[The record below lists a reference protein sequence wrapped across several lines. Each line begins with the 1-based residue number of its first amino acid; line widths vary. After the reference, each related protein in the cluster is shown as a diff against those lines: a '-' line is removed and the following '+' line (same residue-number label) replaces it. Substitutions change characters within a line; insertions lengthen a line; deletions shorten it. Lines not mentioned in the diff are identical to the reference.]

1 MEALP
6 QVRNLMLKI
15 NCPECLKEFMW
26 TDHMPT
32 KGKCPTPDCEWRYDV
47 QQELKKGVEKHA
59 AGTGPA
65 CPRCGAALES
75 RFCYCLNCR
84 ELVIGPVSVSRNVL
98 LSAAIAI
105 LITIFLLYPNFNT
118 G

>member
-1 MEALP
+1 
-6 QVRNLMLKI
+6 MLKI

-32 KGKCPTPDCEWRYDV
+32 KGKCPTPDCEWRYDI
-47 QQELKKGVEKHA
+47 QQELKKGIEKHA
-59 AGTGPA
+59 AA
-65 CPRCGAALES
+65 ARHVCPDCGALIES
-75 RFCYCLNCR
+75 RFCHCPGCNKLI
-84 ELVIGPVSVSRNVL
+84 LGSISVSRNVF

-105 LITIFLLYPNFNT
+105 LTAIFFLYYNFKT